1 MRRYHGLIQVTVTV
15 TVMVTVTVTVDLR
28 ANVTHAYDAAFIIS
42 HLVNKQKNIFFESF
56 LYERSRLCSQYNI
69 Q

>member
-15 TVMVTVTVTVDLR
+15 TATVDSR

-42 HLVNKQKNIFFESF
+42 HLVNKQY
-56 LYERSRLCSQYNI
+56 LYRILFI
-69 Q
+69 